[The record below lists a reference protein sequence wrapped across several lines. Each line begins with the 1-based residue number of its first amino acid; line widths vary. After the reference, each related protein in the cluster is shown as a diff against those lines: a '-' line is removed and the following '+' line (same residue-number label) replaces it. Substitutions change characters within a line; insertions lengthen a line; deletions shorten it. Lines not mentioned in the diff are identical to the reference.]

1 MAVWYIWITK
11 TLFVEH
17 SRRVKVFVSRI
28 FGVWNAHKLVS
39 LTVCYC
45 EQFFNMKHRIFCCT
59 RKRTG
64 SCGSHTRLFCEL
76 YAHYIL
82 EIFVENSRNSRR
94 RESFRFQRRAEIKRS
109 IPLERGLNMHFP
121 PKIRQFLPSC
131 DNCVIK
137 TGRKQVKKFGQPWL
151 ILTVQYLVCILT
163 AAIFVCVSGQ
173 RT

>member
-17 SRRVKVFVSRI
+17 SRQVKVFVSRI
-28 FGVWNAHKLVS
+28 FFVRNAHKLVS
-39 LTVCYC
+39 LSVCYC

-64 SCGSHTRLFCEL
+64 SRGSHTRLCCEL
-76 YAHYIL
+76 YVHYIL
-82 EIFVENSRNSRR
+82 EIFVENSKNSRR

-121 PKIRQFLPSC
+121 PKIRQFLHR
-131 DNCVIK
+131 VIIALSK
-137 TGRKQVKKFGQPWL
+137 TGESKWRN
-151 ILTVQYLVCILT
+151 LVNLGWFWKCNT
-163 AAIFVCVSGQ
+163 WYVY
-173 RT
+173 